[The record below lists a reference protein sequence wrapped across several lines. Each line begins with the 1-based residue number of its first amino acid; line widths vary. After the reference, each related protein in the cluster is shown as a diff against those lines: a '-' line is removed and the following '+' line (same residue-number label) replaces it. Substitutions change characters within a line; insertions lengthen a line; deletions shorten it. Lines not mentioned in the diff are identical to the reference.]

1 MLVLRLTGST
11 AAPAVYML
19 ARVVPRLA
27 GAAVGGELADRL
39 PPQRVTAWLAAVQ
52 GGLMASIIV
61 SSQHRVVWS
70 IFAAVAL
77 SQLLGATGRPAL
89 LALLPRL
96 VVEHE
101 LTRANALVS
110 AAMSSSTVV
119 APALSVPLLAVLGR
133 PEILI
138 AIDVATFVV
147 AALLFASLPAGG
159 RASGGQL
166 RGALAG
172 ARVVWADGHLRS
184 LAGAYLGGSLA
195 VTAASAVL
203 VVAAA
208 ERFGG
213 ADRVGA
219 LYAAVGAGGLLASGA
234 AMRRSS
240 VRVLRSTLVT
250 GALAEIVL
258 LAVFTLAGGLLTA
271 VLCVAASAAAGALYQ
286 VWGATEL
293 QLRASPE
300 VLGRAGAALVAA
312 QYAGMILGAL
322 LATVLVPLIGWDH
335 ALFAACCLGLGAVA
349 ATATGTL
356 RQTAAQPV
364 L

>member
-1 MLVLRLTGST
+1 
-11 AAPAVYML
+11 ML
-19 ARVVPRLA
+19 ARVVPRLL

-39 PPQRVTAWLAAVQ
+39 PPQRVTAALSAVQ
-52 GGLMASIIV
+52 GLLMASIIV
-61 SSQHRVVWS
+61 SSQHRQVWS
-70 IFAAVAL
+70 IFVAVAL

-110 AAMSSSTVV
+110 AVMSSSTVV
-119 APALSVPLLAVLGR
+119 APALSVPLLALFGR
-133 PEILI
+133 PEVLI
-138 AIDVATFVV
+138 AIDVASFAV

-172 ARVVWADGHLRS
+172 VRVVWADGHLRS

-213 ADRVGA
+213 ADRVGV
-219 LYAAVGAGGLLASGA
+219 LYAAVGAGGLLASAA
-234 AMRRSS
+234 AMRHGS
-240 VRVLRSTLVT
+240 VRVMRSTLVA

-258 LAVFTLAGGLLTA
+258 LAILTLSRGLLTA
-271 VLCVAASAAAGALYQ
+271 MLCVAASAAAGALYQ

-300 VLGRAGAALVAA
+300 VLGRASAALVGA
-312 QYAGMILGAL
+312 QYTGMILGAL
-322 LATVLVPLIGWDH
+322 AATVLVPLIGWDH
-335 ALFAACCLGLGAVA
+335 ALFTACCVGLGAVA

-356 RQTAAQPV
+356 RETAAQPV
-364 L
+364 V